1 MSKFLNVPNGN
12 YKISVESGGEITLNT
27 GVSTGLVRVTGD
39 LLVEGNT
46 TTVNTANLEIED
58 NIIVLNKG
66 ENNPTGI
73 SELTAGI
80 QIDRGG
86 QDDALILFDETQS
99 WQPPVGGLQQ
109 GLFTFKDASGAFVA
123 IQTNTINTGGGDLN
137 LINSGT
143 GVISVI
149 GTNNYENQVTD
160 DDHITNKKYVDD
172 YVSTFF
178 TTNFQTRIDDGTATP
193 SYVEVIDSETS
204 GNPSVVVIG
213 IDNSPVARFE
223 TNTIELNDIRITGT
237 QIESFNTGDDLILG
251 APSTGSVRIND
262 SLIINSTPTPDD
274 ASIDPAFPSD
284 GVKLYVKPRA
294 EGGTGLYFVNQDST
308 RDEIISRNRSLVFS
322 MLF

>member
-12 YKISVESGGEITLNT
+12 YKISVASGGEITLNT
-27 GVSTGLVRVTGD
+27 GVSTGLVRITGD

-58 NIIVLNKG
+58 NIIILNKG
-66 ENNPTGI
+66 ETNPSGI

-86 QDDALILFDETQS
+86 ANDALILFDETQS

-109 GLFTFKDASGAFVA
+109 GLFTFKDASGSFVA

-143 GVISVI
+143 GVISVV
-149 GTNNYENQVTD
+149 GTNNYEANVTD

-178 TTNFQTRIDDGTATP
+178 TTNFQNRIDHGTITP
-193 SYVEVIDSETS
+193 SYVEVLDSSITS
-204 GNPSVVVIG
+204 NPSVVVIG
-213 IDNSPVARFE
+213 IDNIPVARFDPS
-223 TNTIELNDIRITGT
+223 TIELNEIRITGT
-237 QIESFNTGDDLILG
+237 QIESFNTGEDLILG

-274 ASIDPAFPSD
+274 ASIDPATPDD
-284 GVKLYVKPRA
+284 GVKLYVKDSA
-294 EGGTGLYFVNQDST
+294 EGGTGLYFVNVDST